1 MASRSAKRS
10 THSRPSSRSGSGG
23 GSASAPASA
32 ASGSVFSGNPMHAG
46 NVRPRPKPN
55 HAQAHAGVSPLN
67 PVSHRNTSFQPLPRP
82 LGLPP
87 YRYDIAQYFPDI
99 GSGIAQANAMTF
111 HVVGDSGGVQDGEF
125 QTNVAEQMI
134 DHLNNGKAPKPLF
147 CYHVGDVVYFTGMHD
162 DYYAQFYEP
171 YAHYEAPIFAIPGNH
186 DGEVDDPTAQTSL
199 DGWVDYFMQAH
210 PDVDPISKDAPRVQ
224 MSLPNVYWTLQTPMA
239 TIVGMYTN
247 VPEGGSIDSTQQQW
261 ITNEFATAPT
271 DRAFILA
278 LHHPI
283 YSFDVYHSG
292 SAKMADVLENAIRDT
307 GRVPNLVLT
316 GHVHNYQRI
325 HQTIAPGTAT
335 PFIVTGN
342 GGYHNLHK
350 IHKGMGPGSKAADS
364 TATLEYFTDSC
375 WGFMTLTIDKKAI
388 AGTTIEVDKSGS
400 AKTGDSFSYP
410 AAPIVLKNPKSV
422 PTL

>member
-1 MASRSAKRS
+1 VKRPAKSKSQSSKNSLHPGQVRTRPSAK
-10 THSRPSSRSGSGG
+10 HS
-23 GSASAPASA
+23 
-32 ASGSVFSGNPMHAG
+32 
-46 NVRPRPKPN
+46 
-55 HAQAHAGVSPLN
+55 QAHPGVSPLQAIA
-67 PVSHRNTSFQPLPRP
+67 HRNTSFQPLPRP

-87 YRYDIAQYFPDI
+87 YHYDLSDHFPDI
-99 GSGIAQANAMTF
+99 AKGISKSMTF

-125 QTNVAEQMI
+125 QNNVAAQMI
-134 DHLNNGKAPKPLF
+134 DHLHSGKGAQPLF
-147 CYHVGDVVYFTGMHD
+147 CYHVGDVVYFTGMRD

-171 YAHYEAPIFAIPGNH
+171 YAHYDVPIFAIPGNH
-186 DGEVDDPTAQTSL
+186 DGEVDDPSAQTSL
-199 DGWVDYFMQAH
+199 DGWVDYFMQAN

-224 MSLPNVYWTLQTPMA
+224 MNLPNVYWTLITPLA

-261 ITNEFATAPT
+261 VTNEFATAAT

-292 SAKMADVLENAIRDT
+292 SSKMADVVENAIRDT
-307 GRVPNLVLT
+307 GRVPNLILT
-316 GHVHNYQRI
+316 GHVHDYQRI
-325 HQTIAPGTAT
+325 ERTIAKSGPT

-350 IHKGMGPGSKAADS
+350 IHTDDGGKAVDS
-364 TATLEYFTDSC
+364 GAVLKYSTDKS
-375 WGFMTLTIDKKAI
+375 WGFMTLTIDKTKI
-388 AGTTIEVDKSGS
+388 SGVTTEVDRTGKVSD
-400 AKTGDSFSYP
+400 GDSFSYT
-410 AAPIVLKNPKSV
+410 AAPVRLADPKSV